1 MRVCLYARFSTDSQ
15 SQNSIED
22 QLRAGRERAAREG
35 WPIVAAHSD
44 EGISGATPVA
54 LRAGGKALIA
64 DALAERFD
72 VLIVEGLDRITR
84 DLAEQ
89 EMTVKRMEHRGIRII
104 GTADGY
110 DSQAA
115 GRKVMRI
122 ARGLVNELFL
132 DDLRK
137 KTHRGLQGQFER
149 GMAAGGRTYGY
160 STEPVL
166 GGHRIVINEDH
177 AQHVRWIFEQV
188 AAGATLRSIVYDL
201 NARGVPSPRGTGWAA
216 SALVGSAAMGD
227 GILNNEIY
235 VGRLVWNRRQWLKD
249 PDTGKRQ
256 AVPRPRSEWV
266 EREQPDLRII
276 PDDLW
281 QQTRPVQRKKWSGK
295 GRPQTTLFGGLLR
308 CATCSGAIIAIN
320 STRYGCSAHKDKG
333 PAACAN
339 SATWRRKDVDH
350 RLLAELREDLLSPS
364 ALAEVEQVVRRL
376 LAEMDNGQEHARAS
390 AGRRA
395 AELDKEIERIVQA
408 IVTVGASEALAT
420 RLRAAEL
427 EKKALQATLATAPR
441 ALAGPGE
448 VVSKYRR
455 LVLNLQETLTN
466 SDSSVSKARAALA
479 ELLGEITLTRD
490 AATGE
495 SWAQMKN
502 PAEQLLVA
510 AASAGSPMMVAR
522 AGFVQE
528 RRVQIPNSSRREPT
542 KD

>member
-35 WPIVAAHSD
+35 WPIVATHAD
-44 EGISGATPVA
+44 EGISGATPVG
-54 LRAGGKALIA
+54 LRAGGKAMLA
-64 DALAERFD
+64 DALAERFN
-72 VLIVEGLDRITR
+72 VLIVEGLDRLSR

-89 EMTVKRMEHRGIRII
+89 EHTVKRMEHRGVRII

-110 DSQAA
+110 DSLAA

-160 STEPVL
+160 TSVPVQ
-166 GGHRIVINEDH
+166 GGRRIVINEEQ

-201 NARGVPSPRGTGWAA
+201 NKRGVPSPRGAGWAA
-216 SALVGSAAMGD
+216 SALVGSPVMGD

-256 AVPRPRSEWV
+256 SVPRPRSEWV

-276 PDDLW
+276 PDELW
-281 QQTRPVQRKKWSGK
+281 SQTRPVQRKKRSGN
-295 GRPQTTLFGGLLR
+295 GRPTSTLFGGLLR
-308 CATCSGAIIAIN
+308 CETCGGPVIAV
-320 STRYGCSAHKDKG
+320 SARRYGCSAHKDKG
-333 PAACAN
+333 PTACAN
-339 SATWRRKDVDH
+339 SATWKRVDVDH

-364 ALAEVEQVVRRL
+364 ALAEVEEVVHRL
-376 LAEMDNGQEHARAS
+376 LAEMDNGQEKARTA
-390 AGRRA
+390 ANRRGT
-395 AELDKEIERIVQA
+395 ELDKEIERIVQA
-408 IVTVGASEALAT
+408 IVAVGASEALAA
-420 RLRAAEL
+420 RLRTAEQ
-427 EKKALQATLATAPR
+427 EKKALQATLATAPPPP
-441 ALAGPGE
+441 ASAA
-448 VVSKYRR
+448 VIMAKYRR
-455 LVLNLQETLTN
+455 LVLNLRETLV
-466 SDSSVSKARAALA
+466 SSKTPVGQARAALA
-479 ELLGEITLTRD
+479 DLLGEITLTRD
-490 AATGE
+490 PATGE
-495 SWAQMKN
+495 SWAKMKD

-510 AASAGSPMMVAR
+510 AASAGSLGVVAR
-522 AGFVQE
+522 ARFELATFGL
-528 RRVQIPNSSRREPT
+528 
-542 KD
+542 